1 MSSLQGKKVLIVGM
15 ARSGQAAARFLA
27 SRGALATGTDL
38 KGEDQLGCEFQ
49 ELKNLPITLI
59 TGGYPEV
66 KQGDYDL
73 VIVSPGVPGDIP
85 PLLAAQK
92 HGTPIWSELEL
103 AGRLIKEP
111 IIAVTGTNG
120 KTTTTSL
127 LGFIFK
133 QAGIEAVVAGN
144 IGVPLIEEAEKTL
157 DLDYVQQ
164 RGKCWVVEVSSFQLE
179 RIESFR
185 PHIAVFLNL
194 APDHLDRHGDLAT
207 YGRIK
212 AQLFANQGPGDYA
225 VINLDD
231 PWVSTQMGDVPAQI
245 AGFSCS
251 KVPQHGIGVQGEQ
264 IIFNLQGRDELLCT
278 VGDIRMPGRHNL
290 ENALAAAAASLL
302 AGVDQKYV
310 VRALT
315 SFSGV
320 SHRVEEVRILDG
332 VLYVNDS
339 KATNPD
345 AVLRA
350 LDSYD
355 RPIILI
361 AGGRHKGASLDELAE
376 KIRKRVKALILL
388 GEAAP
393 LLRQAVMAEGL
404 NNIRDVNSLQEAVGL
419 AHSIACGGDVV
430 LLSPGCASWDM
441 FRDYEE
447 RGDLFRK
454 EVEEL

>member
-1 MSSLQGKKVLIVGM
+1 MQDFQGKKVLIIGM
-15 ARSGQAAARFLA
+15 ARSGQAAAHFLVN
-27 SRGALATGTDL
+27 RGALVTGTDL
-38 KGEDQLGCEFQ
+38 KNEDQLGHEFL
-49 ELKNLPITLI
+49 ELKKLPLTLI
-59 TGGYPEV
+59 TGGYPEI

-73 VIVSPGVPGDIP
+73 VIVSPGVPSDISP
-85 PLLAAQK
+85 ILAAEKQ
-92 HGTPIWSELEL
+92 GTPIWSELEL

-133 QAGIEAVVAGN
+133 QAGFKAVVAGN
-144 IGVPLIEEAEKTL
+144 IGVPLIQEAEKAIVL
-157 DLDYVQQ
+157 DHVQQ
-164 RGKCWVVEVSSFQLE
+164 TGKCWVVEVSSFQLE

-207 YGRIK
+207 YGSIK
-212 AQLFANQGPGDYA
+212 ARLFANQGLGDYA
-225 VINLDD
+225 IINLDD
-231 PWVSTQMGDVPAQI
+231 PWVSTQLGDLPGQI
-245 AGFSCS
+245 VGFSCNR
-251 KVPQHGIGVQGEQ
+251 VPQFGIGVQGEQ
-264 IIFNLQGRDELLCT
+264 IIYNFQGKDEPLCM

-290 ENALAAAAASLL
+290 ENALAASAAALL

-310 VRALT
+310 VEALA

-320 SHRVEEVRILDG
+320 AHRVEEVRILDE

-361 AGGRHKGASLDELAE
+361 AGGRHKGANLDELVE
-376 KIRKRVKALILL
+376 RIRQKVKALILL

-393 LLRQAVMAEGL
+393 LLRQAVLAAGF
-404 NNIRDVNSLQEAVGL
+404 NNIQDVNSLQEAVGL
-419 AHSIACGGDVV
+419 AHSIACRGDVV

>member
-1 MSSLQGKKVLIVGM
+1 LSSLQGKKVLIVGM

-27 SRGALATGTDL
+27 KQGALVTGTDL
-38 KGEDQLGCEFQ
+38 KSEDQLGCEFP
-49 ELKNLPITLI
+49 ELKKLPIALI
-59 TGGYPEV
+59 AGGYPEV
-66 KQGDYDL
+66 IQGGYDL
-73 VIVSPGVPGDIP
+73 VIVSPGVPSDIP
-85 PLLAAQK
+85 PILAAQK
-92 HGTPIWSELEL
+92 HGIPIWSELEL
-103 AGRLIKEP
+103 AGRFIKDP

-127 LGFIFK
+127 LGYIFD

-144 IGVPLIEEAEKTL
+144 IGIPLIQEVEKNL
-157 DLDYVQQ
+157 DIFRQGVK
-164 RGKCWVVEVSSFQLE
+164 RWIVEVSSFQLE
-179 RIESFR
+179 RMEAFR

-212 AQLFANQGPGDYA
+212 AQLFAIQGPDDYA

-231 PWVSTQMGDVPAQI
+231 PWVSTQMGNVPGQI

-251 KVPQHGIGVQGEQ
+251 RVPQHGIGVQGEQ
-264 IIFNLQGRDELLCT
+264 IIYNLQGRDELLCT

-302 AGVDQKYV
+302 AGVDKEYV
-310 VRALT
+310 VDALT

-355 RPIILI
+355 KPIILI
-361 AGGRHKGASLDELAE
+361 AGGRHKGAGLDELAE
-376 KIRKRVKALILL
+376 KIRQRVKALILI

-393 LLRQAVMAEGL
+393 LLRQTVMAIGF
-404 NNIRDVNSLQEAVGL
+404 NNIQDVNSLQEAVAL
-419 AHSIACGGDVV
+419 AHSIACSGDLV